1 MVTTNFVTKI
11 CPSHFRACAQ
21 WTKYSSCSCL
31 SPSMIKDTNDTNLFI
46 TCLRNELWVLELWT
60 HVDSSFFPNHS
71 TRHVG
76 KLWQKLYHL
85 AFSPWTNLKV
95 LHSKPLFSQV
105 IPSLLFYTWANW
117 GQLETSFIKIKYI
130 SHLLWILFFKILK

>member
-1 MVTTNFVTKI
+1 MFDLSKFTFTKKILSRVVAIVYNQICNQTPKKKKKFVTKL

-46 TCLRNELWVLELWT
+46 TCLHNELWVLELWT

-85 AFSPWTNLKV
+85 AFFTMNK
-95 LHSKPLFSQV
+95 SQ
-105 IPSLLFYTWANW
+105 SLAFEATL
-117 GQLETSFIKIKYI
+117 
-130 SHLLWILFFKILK
+130 